1 MILKSFEIEKIDIKK
16 YNYYLFYGENSGFK
30 KEIIEKK
37 FKPEFKNNTFTYDE
51 SEILKDEK
59 EFFDQILSSSFFE
72 KQKLILISRSTD
84 KILKIAEEIIDR
96 KIEDLKIIFISE
108 KLEKKSKIRSFFE
121 KGKNSVC
128 VPFYLDN
135 YQSMSYLVNN
145 FLKKEKI
152 NISQEIINVI
162 IERSNYDRL
171 NLRNEL
177 NKIQNFAQGK
187 QKITFENITKL
198 TNLSENNNISELVDF
213 CLAKNE
219 KKTLRILNE
228 NNFSSEDSILIIR
241 TFQNKAK
248 RLMNIRKIFNKN
260 KNIETAISAFKPPI
274 FWKDKE
280 IVKLQIKIWSEEKI
294 QKLIN
299 TINDAELLIKKNYE
313 NSLKILLNFIFTT
326 CKIDQ

>member
-1 MILKSFEIEKIDIKK
+1 MILKSFEIEKIDIQK
-16 YNYYLFYGENSGFK
+16 YNYYLFYGENLGFK

-37 FKPEFKNNTFTYDE
+37 FKPEFKNNTFTYEE

-59 EFFDQILSSSFFE
+59 NFFDQILSNSFFE
-72 KQKLILISRSTD
+72 KQKLILITRTTD

-121 KGKNSVC
+121 KEKNSVC

-135 YQSMSYLVNN
+135 YQSLSYLVNN
-145 FLKKEKI
+145 FFKKEKI
-152 NISQEIINVI
+152 NVSQEIINII

-177 NKIQNFAQGK
+177 NKIENFAQGK

-219 KKTLRILNE
+219 KKTFRILNE

-248 RLMNIRKIFNKN
+248 RLINIRKTFNKN
-260 KNIETAISAFKPPI
+260 KDIESAISTFKPPI

-280 IVKLQIKIWSEEKI
+280 IVGIQIKLWSEEKI
-294 QKLIN
+294 RKLIN
-299 TINDAELLIKKNYE
+299 TINDTELLIKKNYE
-313 NSLKILLNFIFTT
+313 NSVKILLNFIFTT

>member
-96 KIEDLKIIFISE
+96 KIEDLKIIFICE